1 MSNSSSTDV
10 TDTEK
15 GIGSDTPPL
24 MSADVPRKI
33 TGVRWFLVVLTMLS
47 SIFLFSLDNT
57 IVADLVPII
66 VNEFHH
72 LDQLAWLSVGFTIGA
87 VVLALSFGKLYAT
100 FDAKWLFIGS
110 TVLFLAAS
118 ALCGAAPSMAA
129 EIIGRV
135 FAGVGGNGMYLGTLT
150 LMIVHTTAKERS
162 GYLALIGVV
171 WGLGTVL
178 GPVVGGGFAIVS
190 WRWAFYINPMIG
202 VFCLLVCF
210 FCIPATDPIPGTPYG
225 RRFRNFDYV
234 GSVLITAAITTLVM
248 GINFGGTS
256 YAWSG
261 GETIALFVVSAVLF
275 IAFGIQQTF
284 CLLTSVEERV
294 FPIQFLKNRN
304 AILLFICAAAVNT
317 AAFIPIYY
325 IPIYFQ
331 FTRGDTALMSA
342 VRLLPLIFLLSATVF
357 ANGQLMVK
365 WGSFQDWYIG
375 GSVLVLIGGVLMSR
389 IDATTSTSAIYG
401 YEVLLALGSGAYVQA
416 GYTVIYLFIQPEDGA
431 YGVAFMTLA
440 QLGGIA
446 VGLSIAGAVFVNSA
460 VIGLG
465 SVLPDLPRAQLIQ
478 ATSGTSSGVFN
489 GLSNEIRAMALDAIV
504 FALRKVFIPVY
515 VAAVVGLICS
525 ALVTRKNIGKIM
537 AGMA

>member
-1 MSNSSSTDV
+1 
-10 TDTEK
+10 
-15 GIGSDTPPL
+15 
-24 MSADVPRKI
+24 
-33 TGVRWFLVVLTMLS
+33 
-47 SIFLFSLDNT
+47 
-57 IVADLVPII
+57 
-66 VNEFHH
+66 
-72 LDQLAWLSVGFTIGA
+72 
-87 VVLALSFGKLYAT
+87 
-100 FDAKWLFIGS
+100 
-110 TVLFLAAS
+110 
-118 ALCGAAPSMAA
+118 
-129 EIIGRV
+129 
-135 FAGVGGNGMYLGTLT
+135 
-150 LMIVHTTAKERS
+150 
-162 GYLALIGVV
+162 
-171 WGLGTVL
+171 
-178 GPVVGGGFAIVS
+178 
-190 WRWAFYINPMIG
+190 MIG

-375 GSVLVLIGGVLMSR
+375 GSVLVLIGGVLMCKFRSMPGFCVRFVDDTAAR

-431 YGVAFMTLA
+431 YGVAFMTL
-440 QLGGIA
+440 GKF
-446 VGLSIAGAVFVNSA
+446 LSF
-460 VIGLG
+460 
-465 SVLPDLPRAQLIQ
+465 PKD
-478 ATSGTSSGVFN
+478 T
-489 GLSNEIRAMALDAIV
+489 
-504 FALRKVFIPVY
+504 
-515 VAAVVGLICS
+515 
-525 ALVTRKNIGKIM
+525 VTM
-537 AGMA
+537 LTFS